1 MPIGVGVDVSVRRG
15 LDVVVLDG
23 DRRLFEPPRPRQ
35 SPADLEALLRRL
47 RPDAVA
53 IDSPPFWGV
62 RGTSRRAER
71 ELIALGLPCFRT
83 PSDPEL
89 KAHPF
94 YGWMFAGHAAFA
106 AAARAG
112 YPCFTGAPGEDG
124 RSRALEVFPHG
135 VAVALVGHRP
145 PAGTARR
152 PAAKRRWRAAVL
164 AAAGVEVAPLRT
176 LDAVDA
182 ALAALVAVIVA
193 QGGPWFSLGQPD
205 EGCVVLPG
213 VPPAGPYPRDRMSE
227 PSEPE
232 GGADPAGVAG
242 PAVAGEHRHDHRRG
256 EELEAHADGVV
267 ARPAGTGRPGRQ

>member
-1 MPIGVGVDVSVRRG
+1 MPVGIGVDVSVRRG

-23 DRRLFEPPRPRQ
+23 HRRLVEPPLARQ
-35 SPADLEALLRRL
+35 TAGDLEALLRRL
-47 RPDAVA
+47 RPDTVA
-53 IDSPPFWGV
+53 IDSPPAWGV

-83 PSDPEL
+83 PSDPAL
-89 KAHPF
+89 RDHPF
-94 YGWMFAGHAAFA
+94 YGWMFAGHEAFA

-112 YPCFTGAPGEDG
+112 YPCFMGRDGEEDG
-124 RSRALEVFPHG
+124 RGRALEVFPHG
-135 VAVALVGHRP
+135 AAVALAGHRP

-164 AAAGVEVAPLRT
+164 AAAGVDVAPLRT

-193 QGGPWFSLGQPD
+193 EGGPWFALGDAD

-213 VPPAGPYPRDRMSE
+213 RPPAGPYPRRAV
-227 PSEPE
+227 SEPE
-232 GGADPAGVAG
+232 GGAGAAVVTGPPQPAEDG
-242 PAVAGEHRHDHRRG
+242 HDHPG
-256 EELEAHADGVV
+256 AGQVEEDPDGVV
-267 ARPAGTGRPGRQ
+267 RRPVLPGGPGRQ

>member
-1 MPIGVGVDVSVRRG
+1 MGVDVSVRRG
-15 LDVVVLDG
+15 LDVVVLDE
-23 DRRLFEPPRPRQ
+23 RRRVAEPPLARQ
-35 SPADLEALLRRL
+35 TPDDLEALLLRL

-53 IDSPPFWGV
+53 VDSPPAWGV

-83 PSDPEL
+83 PSDPAL
-89 KAHPF
+89 RDHPF

-112 YPCFTGAPGEDG
+112 YPCFTGG
-124 RSRALEVFPHG
+124 RKGRGRALEVFPHG
-135 VAVALVGHRP
+135 AAVALAGCRP
-145 PAGTARR
+145 PAGTARQ

-164 AAAGVEVAPLRT
+164 AGQGVDTTALRT

-193 QGGPWFSLGQPD
+193 EGGEWFSLGEPD

-213 VPPAGPYPRDRMSE
+213 SPPPAGRYPPAPLTARARAVTGE
-227 PSEPE
+227 P
-232 GGADPAGVAG
+232 GT
-242 PAVAGEHRHDHRRG
+242 RG
-256 EELEAHADGVV
+256 
-267 ARPAGTGRPGRQ
+267 